1 MPSHAAVLAALAATP
16 LVLSSCQTTDSC
28 VAAGTRVA
36 TPRGWVPVEQLRTGD
51 AVLAVD
57 VAARVLVATT
67 ITEVRRSRRECL
79 GLTCGDRTLIV
90 TPDHP
95 IFAPAR
101 DGFVDAGRI
110 ALGQVG
116 DVLLVDVPTAEAT
129 PRVAAIGP
137 CNPYAGLHDV
147 YDLSVAGDHRT
158 FVAEGFVV
166 HNKSYQPQTTTT
178 ATTTDPE
185 PTTTGTTGTTTGT
198 TAGTTAGTT
207 DASTGTTVDTGSGPF
222 GCGPD
227 LVCEISEQY
236 CERGS
241 GGDGPNISYQCLAI
255 PAECAATP
263 DCACLVELL
272 GAQGCSGDPA
282 TGVTVEFAFP

>member
-16 LVLSSCQTTDSC
+16 LVLSSCHDDRLLRGRRHARGHPARLGRRSSSC
-28 VAAGTRVA
+28 A
-36 TPRGWVPVEQLRTGD
+36 PGD

-137 CNPYAGLHDV
+137 CNTYAGVHDV
-147 YDLSVAGDHRT
+147 YDLSVAGAAPHVHRWRLRGPQQVVPAPDDDHRHDDRPR
-158 FVAEGFVV
+158 AHDHG
-166 HNKSYQPQTTTT
+166 H
-178 ATTTDPE
+178 DRHDRRHDHR
-185 PTTTGTTGTTTGT
+185 
-198 TAGTTAGTT
+198 TT

>member
-36 TPRGWVPVEQLRTGD
+36 TPRGWLPVEQLRIGD

-57 VAARVLVATT
+57 VTARVLVATT

-79 GLTCGDRTLIV
+79 ELTCGDRTLIV

-101 DGFVDAGRI
+101 DGFVDAGRV

-116 DVLLVDVPTAEAT
+116 DVLLVDVPVAEAT
-129 PRVAAIGP
+129 PRVAAVGP
-137 CNPYAGLHDV
+137 CRTYAGVHDV
-147 YDLSVAGDHRT
+147 YDLSVAGAHRT
-158 FVAEGFVV
+158 FIADGFVV

-185 PTTTGTTGTTTGT
+185 PTTTGT

-255 PAECAATP
+255 PADCAATP

-272 GAQGCSGDPA
+272 GAQGCSGDPI
-282 TGVTVEFAFP
+282 TGVTVEFAYP